1 MKATEFPKTD
11 TGGKVPKLP
20 RVLMVIDES
29 ESLGHH
35 SELLRSMGYEVLAC
49 TSYGVGM
56 EMLQDEDFDF
66 VTVGQGSLAFEGKGI
81 VMRALEID
89 RNTPVLVLAR
99 TSDMENYL
107 EAMQLGAVDYLEMP
121 VSKDEF
127 ERVLRTHLLYSLGG
141 RYDA

>member
-1 MKATEFPKTD
+1 MKTMEFLSAE
-11 TGGKVPKLP
+11 TGGKVPKSP
-20 RVLMVIDES
+20 RVLMVIDEP

-49 TSYGVGM
+49 TSYGAGM
-56 EMLQDEDFDF
+56 EMLQDEEFDF
-66 VTVGQGSLAFEGKGI
+66 VTVGQGGLAFEGKGV

-99 TSDMENYL
+99 TSDMGNYL
-107 EAMQLGAVDYLEMP
+107 EAMQLGAVEYLEMP
-121 VSKDEF
+121 VSQEEF
-127 ERVLRTHLLYSLGG
+127 ARVLRTHLLYSLGG

>member
-1 MKATEFPKTD
+1 MKTPEFSGTEI
-11 TGGKVPKLP
+11 GGKVQKSPK
-20 RVLMVIDES
+20 VLMVIDEP

-49 TSYGVGM
+49 TSYGAGL

-66 VTVGQGSLAFEGKGI
+66 VTVGQGSLAFEGKGV

-121 VSKDEF
+121 VTEEEF

-141 RYDA
+141 GYDA

>member
-1 MKATEFPKTD
+1 MKIRGVGGNGNGEFVQN
-11 TGGKVPKLP
+11 GP
-20 RVLMVIDES
+20 RVLMVIDEP

-35 SELLRSMGYEVLAC
+35 SELLRAMGYEVLTC
-49 TSYGVGM
+49 DSYGEGLA
-56 EMLQDEDFDF
+56 MLQNEAFDL
-66 VTVGQGSLAFEGKGI
+66 VTVGQGSLAFEGKGV
-81 VMRALEID
+81 VMRAMEID

-121 VSKDEF
+121 VTQEEF

-141 RYDA
+141 GYDA